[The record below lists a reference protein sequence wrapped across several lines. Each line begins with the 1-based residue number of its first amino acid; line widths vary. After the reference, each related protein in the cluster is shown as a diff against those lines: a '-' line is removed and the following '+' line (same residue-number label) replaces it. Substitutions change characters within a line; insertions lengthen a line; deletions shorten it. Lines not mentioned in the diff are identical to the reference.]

1 MRSLRNLYLSF
12 ITGMNLL
19 FPCVLRGVQIGAVAA
34 LLMLLLRPTYMEDA
48 ISLGF
53 LLGLSSEAISTQKE
67 LDG

>member
-1 MRSLRNLYLSF
+1 
-12 ITGMNLL
+12 MNLL

-34 LLMLLLRPTYMEDA
+34 LLMLLLRPTYMQDA